1 MIKNGRIILII
12 MNFLLITSC
21 NKKEIVITNFQS
33 LDGDIYVAIW
43 KENKFTQSDFYR
55 DDSNDTIFLDHNN
68 IHRPPKNLKINII
81 DKLKMNGKSVLQ
93 AINELKSNFRIK
105 EQSIYCYNMNDTL
118 RLIGFFQSFEIPNY
132 LGDVDI
138 LFYFKEE
145 YNLGDKRSYFR
156 NEILSDSSEIKRIS
170 SILANEYKY
179 EILQRTFIP
188 YKE

>member
-1 MIKNGRIILII
+1 
-12 MNFLLITSC
+12 
-21 NKKEIVITNFQS
+21 
-33 LDGDIYVAIW
+33 
-43 KENKFTQSDFYR
+43 
-55 DDSNDTIFLDHNN
+55 
-68 IHRPPKNLKINII
+68 
-81 DKLKMNGKSVLQ
+81 MNGKSVLQ

-132 LGDVDI
+132 LEDVDI